1 MASVLEQ
8 VLAQVT
14 PEVSRQI
21 SRRLGVDQ
29 QTVQVLITIAVPI
42 LVAALA
48 RNSANPRGASSLS
61 NALARDHDGTILDD
75 VPGPVRN
82 YQDQPGDGILKHV
95 LGDQR
100 GAVGDVLTQAT
111 GADGSAILQMLAPIV
126 MGVLGNMQR
135 EEHLDPRALATT
147 LGQEREQLAQSEIVP
162 PQVGPGRSGS
172 APDANDPLMDLLAQF
187 LR

>member
-29 QTVQVLITIAVPI
+29 QTVQLLITIAAPI

-48 RNSANPRGASSLS
+48 RNSANPQGASSLS
-61 NALARDHDGTILDD
+61 NALTRDHDGTILND
-75 VPGPVRN
+75 VPGAVRK
-82 YQDQPGDGILKHV
+82 YEDQPGDGILKHV
-95 LGDQR
+95 LGEQR
-100 GAVGDVLTQAT
+100 SEVGDVLTQVT
-111 GADGSAILQMLAPIV
+111 GADGSALLQMLAPIV
-126 MGVLGNMQR
+126 MGVLGSVQR
-135 EEHLDPRALATT
+135 EQNLDSRSLART
-147 LGQEREQLAQSEIVP
+147 LGQEREQLAQGEI
-162 PQVGPGRSGS
+162 GPAR
-172 APDANDPLMDLLAQF
+172 ALPRPADDAAEASNPLLDLLTQF

>member
-1 MASVLEQ
+1 
-8 VLAQVT
+8 
-14 PEVSRQI
+14 VSRQI

-29 QTVQVLITIAVPI
+29 QTVQLLITFAVPI

-48 RNSANPRGASSLS
+48 RNSANPQGASSLS
-61 NALARDHDGTILDD
+61 NALTRDHDGSILSD
-75 VPGPVRN
+75 VPGAVRN
-82 YQDQPGDGILKHV
+82 YQNQPGDGILDHV

-100 GAVGDVLTQAT
+100 GAVSDGLTQVT

-135 EEHLDPRALATT
+135 QQHLDPGSLAAT
-147 LGQEREQLAQSEIVP
+147 LGREREQLAQSGGPLSEMGP
-162 PQVGPGRSGS
+162 SRPVGSPNVG
-172 APDANDPLMDLLAQF
+172 DAISDQLAQF